1 MTLKT
6 PLIFVW
12 STAASAIAMVA
23 ALHLLPLEPIG
34 SPKGFGIAFA
44 AAIWMGMLQLFNATD
59 AIKRDTLTRFDR
71 MKFIGIGIVV
81 GASIGIVERM
91 FNMY

>member
-23 ALHLLPLEPIG
+23 TFHLLQLDPIG
-34 SPKGFGIAFA
+34 SPQGFGIAFA
-44 AAIWMGMLQLFNATD
+44 AVTWMGMLQMFRATD
-59 AIKRDTLTRFDR
+59 VIKRDTLTRMDR
-71 MKFIGIGIVV
+71 AKFIGVAIVV
-81 GASIGIVERM
+81 GASIGAVQRM